1 MVVGKRLVIVTGVLA
16 GSVVIPRVWYGSG
29 DPHYIVGNS
38 SQPPAG
44 ATGAPGEIT
53 CAQCHSGGSFSG
65 PIYLIV
71 NGTETLWQ
79 AMDTF
84 RYQRDSLYTF
94 QLEVHTG
101 AQRFGFE
108 LTALDRMGNRAG
120 SFLVTDAQRTV
131 LLSAVINGAS
141 REYIAHRNANA
152 QSVWSFQWR
161 APSWGDSVF
170 VYLAVNSANN
180 NGATSGDAIHV
191 LRFLFLPDSLTGV
204 DTPITQISE
213 FPAQYG
219 LSVRYAEVRLYTLDG
234 RLLCRAQNVPAY
246 MVEWYLM
253 RVRARG
259 DVDRGPWLLWLQP
272 MEGGEPIIV
281 RWVFASW

>member
-1 MVVGKRLVIVTGVLA
+1 MVAGVLA
-16 GSVVIPRVWYGSG
+16 GSVGIQVVWQSG
-29 DPHYIVGNS
+29 DAQLLVGNS

-53 CAQCHSGGSFSG
+53 CAQCHSGGNFSG

-71 NGTETLWQ
+71 NGSDTLQ
-79 AMDTF
+79 QSMDTF
-84 RYQRDSLYTF
+84 RYQRDSLYTL

-108 LTALDRMGNRAG
+108 MTALDRSGNRAG
-120 SFLVTDAQRTV
+120 TFLVTDAQRTV

-152 QSVWSFQWR
+152 QSVWTFQWR
-161 APSWGDSVF
+161 APSWGDSIF

-191 LRFLFLPDSLTGV
+191 FRFLFLPDSLTGTGGGGG
-204 DTPITQISE
+204 DTPIT
-213 FPAQYG
+213 G
-219 LSVRYAEVRLYTLDG
+219 LAALNGLEETSVYAELRIYTIDG
-234 RLLCRAQNVPAY
+234 RLIYQAWNVPADA
-246 MVEWYLM
+246 VM
-253 RVRARG
+253 RHVAHVRMRTQRSTWG
-259 DVDRGPWLLWLQP
+259 SSLLLLWLRP
-272 MEGGEPIIV
+272 VGEDSEPKA
-281 RWVFASW
+281 RWLFD